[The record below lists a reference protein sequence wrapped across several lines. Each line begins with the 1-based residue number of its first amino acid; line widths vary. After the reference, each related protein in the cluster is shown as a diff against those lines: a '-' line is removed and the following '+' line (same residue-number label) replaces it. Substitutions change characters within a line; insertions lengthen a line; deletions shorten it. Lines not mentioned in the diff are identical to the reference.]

1 MDDPISA
8 HIACCR
14 PDPPTLGGAIGSEK
28 LTKGSAKLTKPF
40 LYFSMSFLPSII
52 YMNGSF

>member
-52 YMNGSF
+52 YMRGSV